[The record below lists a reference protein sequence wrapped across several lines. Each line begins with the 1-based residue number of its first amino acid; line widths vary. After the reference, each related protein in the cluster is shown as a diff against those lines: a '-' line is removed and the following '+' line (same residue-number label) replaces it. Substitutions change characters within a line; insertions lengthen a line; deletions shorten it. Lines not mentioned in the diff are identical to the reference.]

1 MYSTLRYDFVVFF
14 TIILLHSLKYLSEQ
28 IFIKYEQILSTILVS
43 LICLLYSFIC
53 LFFVILIIGK
63 TN

>member
-53 LFFVILIIGK
+53 LFLVILIIGK